1 MTETNDP
8 KKTEKSFQRLI
19 EIGIAL
25 SAERDHN
32 RLLEII
38 LVEAMKLCSA
48 DGGSLYLKTTD
59 DALKFGIMRTNS
71 LGIAMGGATGRD
83 ITFPPLRMYDEAT
96 GEENHKNVAT
106 HVALTGETVNIPDAY
121 KAEGFD
127 FSGTRKFDEG
137 NNYRSTSFLSVPMK
151 NRKGEVIGVLQL
163 LNAQN
168 EAKTKAIP
176 FSGDIQPLI
185 EALAS
190 QAAVALDNQQLM
202 EAQKNLFDSF
212 IELIA
217 GTIDAKSSYTG
228 GHCQRVPILSRMLAE
243 VANESTEEPF
253 KDFTLTDD
261 DRYELQIA
269 SLLHDC
275 GKVTTPEYVVDKATK
290 LETIFDRIHEIR
302 GRFEILKRDAEIDYY
317 KALAEGNGDHAGLRK
332 ELDGKLAK
340 KLTELDDDFAF
351 IAECN
356 IGGEFMAD
364 EKIERVKEI
373 AARTWTRTLD
383 DRIGVSHEE
392 LKRMN
397 RVPPRDLPCT
407 EPLLADKEEH
417 IFPHDSVPETPEC
430 NPYGFKM
437 NVPEYEYNRGEI
449 YNLCIARGTLT
460 AEERY
465 KINHHI
471 VQTIMMLG
479 QLPFPN
485 NLKRVPEYAGSHH
498 ETMIGTGYPRKLEK
512 KDMSLP
518 ARIMA
523 VADIFEAL
531 TACDRPYRKAK
542 TLSESIR
549 ILSAM
554 KKDRHV
560 DPDLFDLFLKSG
572 VYREYAEKYLMA
584 DQIDEVDISQY
595 LDGGK
600 S

>member
-1 MTETNDP
+1 MTETSDP
-8 KKTEKSFQRLI
+8 RKTTKSFQRLI

-32 RLLEII
+32 RLLETI
-38 LVEAMKLCSA
+38 LVEAMNLCNA
-48 DGGSLYLKTTD
+48 DGGSLYLKTAEDT
-59 DALKFGIMRTNS
+59 LKFEIMRTDS
-71 LGIAMGGATGRD
+71 IGIAMGGTTGRE
-83 ITFPPLRMYDEAT
+83 IPFPPLRMHDEES
-96 GEENHKNVAT
+96 GEANHKNVAT

-121 KAEGFD
+121 EAEGFD
-127 FSGTRKFDEG
+127 FSGTRKFDKG
-137 NNYRSTSFLSVPMK
+137 SNYRSTSFLSVPMK
-151 NRKGEVIGVLQL
+151 NHEGEVIGVLQL

-168 EAKTKAIP
+168 ANKTKAIP

-190 QAAVALDNQQLM
+190 QAAVALDNQQLL
-202 EAQKNLFDSF
+202 EAQKNLLDSF

-217 GTIDAKSSYTG
+217 GAIDAKSPYTG
-228 GHCQRVPILSRMLAE
+228 GHCQRVPELARMLSE
-243 VANESTEEPF
+243 VADQSTDEPF
-253 KDFTLTDD
+253 RDFTITDD

-290 LETIFDRIHEIR
+290 LETITDRIHEIR
-302 GRFEILKRDAEIDYY
+302 GRFEILKRDAEIDCY
-317 KALAEGNGDHAGLRK
+317 KAMAKGSADPEALRK
-332 ELDGKLAK
+332 ELDGKLAG
-340 KLTELDDDFAF
+340 LDDDFAF

-364 EKIERVKEI
+364 EKIERVKKI

-392 LKRMN
+392 LKRME
-397 RVPPRDLPCT
+397 RTPPREIPCT
-407 EPLLADKEEH
+407 EPLLADRDEH
-417 IFPHDSVPETPEC
+417 IFPHDQVPETPEKD
-430 NPYGFKM
+430 PHGFKM
-437 NVPEYEYNRGEI
+437 NVPENKYNRGEV
-449 YNLCIARGTLT
+449 YNLCIAKGTLT

-471 VQTIMMLG
+471 VQTIMMLE
-479 QLPFPN
+479 QLPFPK
-485 NLKRVPEYAGSHH
+485 NLSRVAEYAGGHH

-531 TACDRPYRKAK
+531 TACDRPYKKAK

-549 ILSAM
+549 ILSFM

-560 DPDLFDLFLKSG
+560 DPDLFELFLKSG
-572 VYREYAEKYLMA
+572 VYREYAEKFLMA
-584 DQIDEVDISQY
+584 DQIDEVDIDQY
-595 LDGGK
+595 LDGGD